1 MSKLFFFN
9 GKILTMEDS
18 QKEVECIVT
27 ENNKIIFCGSYEEG
41 KKFIDKNTKYIDL
54 EGRTL
59 LPGFNDSHMHLI
71 SYGLSKYK
79 VDLSNADSI
88 LHMQKALKEF
98 VNNEKVRIFKEWI
111 LGHGWN
117 QENFIEGRLPNKYDI
132 DRVIN
137 DRPVFLSRACYHIC
151 VVNSMALKLA
161 GITKETRD
169 PEGGKIDRDPV
180 TGEPTGILRENAVY
194 LVYNLIPF
202 TEDIGEIKEIIQ
214 SAIDDANKVGI
225 TSIQTDDFSHLKSY
239 KKILYAYQELKNEK
253 KLNARINLQ
262 MLLDTKDKLIDFL
275 KMNKKT
281 GDGDEM
287 VKFGPLKLLADGSL
301 GSKTAALEAPYS
313 DDINTKGVLIYTT
326 EEIEKILTLAHVNG
340 LQLAVHTIGDRAM
353 KQVLSIYYRLNKMYY
368 RKDARFRL
376 IHCQILSRDI
386 IEQFKKLNVI
396 ADIQPI
402 FIKTDMQI
410 AESRVGKERLK
421 YSYAWNTMHN
431 EGIFLS
437 GGSDAPV
444 EPFNPLYGIYCAVTR
459 KDLNGYPEKGWYPEE
474 KLDLYTA
481 LKLFTIN
488 PAYCTFEENIKG
500 SIKTGKLADLVVL
513 SEDITKIPLDKIKD
527 VKVDMTVLSGKV
539 IFSRN

>member
-9 GKILTMEDS
+9 GKILTMEDDY
-18 QKEVECIVT
+18 KEVESVVI
-27 ENNKIIFCGSYEEG
+27 EDNKINFCGSYKEG
-41 KKFIDKNTKYIDL
+41 KKLINKDTKCIDL
-54 EGRTL
+54 KGRTL

-88 LHMQKALKEF
+88 SYMQRALKEF
-98 VNNEKVRIFKEWI
+98 VNNEKVKVFKEWV
-111 LGHGWN
+111 LGQGWN
-117 QENFIEGRLPNKYDI
+117 QENFIEGRLPNKDDI
-132 DRVIN
+132 DKVID

-161 GITKETRD
+161 GITKETKD
-169 PEGGKIDRDPV
+169 PEGGKIDRDPI

-214 SAIDDANKVGI
+214 SAINDANKVGI

-239 KKILYAYQELKNEK
+239 KKILDAYQELKNEE
-253 KLNARINLQ
+253 KLNARINFQ

-275 KMNKKT
+275 KLNKKT
-281 GDGDEM
+281 CDGDEF
-287 VKFGPLKLLADGSL
+287 VRFGPLKLLADGSL
-301 GSKTAALEAPYS
+301 GSRTAALEEPYS
-313 DDINTKGVLIYTT
+313 DDIKAKGVLIYTT
-326 EEIEKILTLAHVNG
+326 KEIEEILTLAHVNG

-353 KQVLSIYYRLNKMYY
+353 RQVLEVYSKLNEMHYRQ
-368 RKDARFRL
+368 DARFRL
-376 IHCQILSRDI
+376 IHCQIASKDI
-386 IEQFKKLNVI
+386 IRKFKKLNVI
-396 ADIQPI
+396 ADIQPV

-410 AESRVGKERLK
+410 AEKRVGKERLR
-421 YSYAWNTMHN
+421 YSYAWKTMYN
-431 EGIFLS
+431 EGVFLA

-444 EPFNPLYGIYCAVTR
+444 ESFNPLYGIYCAVTR
-459 KDLNGYPEKGWYPEE
+459 KDLNGNPEDGWCPDE

-500 SIKTGKLADLVVL
+500 SIKVGKLADLVVL

-527 VKVDMTVLSGKV
+527 VKVDMTVLNGKV